1 MTHISLQCSRG
12 SDSLQAVAFRP
23 GRWIWWAGGL
33 VALLLAGCY
42 TPIPPRFPPGASPI
56 AAMAPTVIRKAAFTP
71 ATFSD
76 LPGWAE
82 DDLSGLAQALRRQCA
97 GSLSAVGPRQNEAN
111 TAAQLPQTNPTPS
124 GLQSG
129 LQVTCRLAATLPQ
142 EPAVLR
148 TWLEAQ
154 FTPWAIEAVDA
165 GGGTGTTGINTST
178 STTATAQ
185 TGFEGLITG
194 YYEPLLHGSRSRNP
208 PFLTPIRARPDDLLV
223 LDLGSV
229 YPETRNLRL
238 RGRIVTPANGV
249 PRVVPYGDRTELGTQ
264 VPVNALAWV
273 DDPVDAFFLEIQGS
287 GRVRF
292 EDGSILR
299 IGYADQNG
307 HPYRPIGRELIRRGV
322 LPASATTAPAIR
334 EWLRANPQDAPSVMA
349 SNPSVVFFRELPA
362 PREADEG
369 PPGALGVA
377 LTPTRSVA
385 VDPKALP
392 LGTMLYVS
400 TTHPGRDGR
409 LERMVV
415 AQDTGGAIRG
425 PVRADFF
432 WGFDA
437 VGGQTA
443 ADLAGRMRSSGRLWL
458 LWPRGESPPAY

>member
-12 SDSLQAVAFRP
+12 SDSMQAVAQRP
-23 GRWIWWAGGL
+23 GGWNRYRWAVGL
-33 VALLLAGCY
+33 IAILLAGCY
-42 TPIPPRFPPGASPI
+42 TPLPPGRSLPPGASPV
-56 AAMAPTVIRKAAFTP
+56 APTVATVARKARFAP

-76 LPGWAE
+76 LPGWVD
-82 DDLSGLAQALRRQCA
+82 DDLSGLTQALQRQCA
-97 GSLSAVGPRQNEAN
+97 SNPAAAGQRQSAAS
-111 TAAQLPQTNPTPS
+111 TAPQLTQASPS
-124 GLQSG
+124 PSG
-129 LQVTCRLAATLPQ
+129 LQVTCRLATSLPQ
-142 EPAVLR
+142 EPAALR

-154 FTPWAIEAVDA
+154 FMPWAIEAIDA
-165 GGGTGTTGINTST
+165 TDGAGITGISSST
-178 STTATAQ
+178 STPVPAQ
-185 TGFEGLITG
+185 TSFEGLITG
-194 YYEPLLHGSRSRNP
+194 YYEPLLRGSRLRNP
-208 PFLTPIRARPDDLLV
+208 PFLTPIRTRPDDLLV

-287 GRVRF
+287 GRIRF

-322 LPASATTAPAIR
+322 LAASATTAPAIR
-334 EWLRANPQDAPSVMA
+334 EWLRTNPQDAQSVMA
-349 SNPSVVFFRELPA
+349 TNPSVVFFRELPA

-400 TTHPGRDGR
+400 TAHPGREGK

-437 VGGQTA
+437 VGEQSA
-443 ADLAGRMRSSGRLWL
+443 ADLAGRMRSLGRLWL